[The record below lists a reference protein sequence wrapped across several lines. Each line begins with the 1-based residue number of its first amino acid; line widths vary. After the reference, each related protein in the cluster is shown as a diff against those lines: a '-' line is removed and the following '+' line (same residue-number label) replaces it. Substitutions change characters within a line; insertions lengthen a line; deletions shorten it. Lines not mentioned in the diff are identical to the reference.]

1 MAIYDNSVNA
11 STLDEGAGEL
21 GIYFIAMFIC

>member
-1 MAIYDNSVNA
+1 MVYDISINA

-21 GIYFIAMFIC
+21 GIYFVAMFIC